1 MSWLFLSLFLSYV
14 YSRLMDQI
22 PVMEYHTVLFTDLA
36 ESDSLP
42 IILITKARQKFEYGL
57 P

>member
-1 MSWLFLSLFLSYV
+1 
-14 YSRLMDQI
+14 MDQI
-22 PVMEYHTVLFTDLA
+22 PVMEYHTVPFTDLA
-36 ESDSLP
+36 ERDSLP